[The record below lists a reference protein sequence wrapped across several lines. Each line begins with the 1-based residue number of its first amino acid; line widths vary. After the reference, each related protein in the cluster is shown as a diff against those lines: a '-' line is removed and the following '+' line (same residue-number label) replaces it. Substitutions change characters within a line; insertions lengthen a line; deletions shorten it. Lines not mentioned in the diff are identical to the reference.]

1 MKLTGMTA
9 QDAIQLLEPA
19 LTKDEAGRYRLGC
32 RKASLMVKL
41 HGRSAPLRFGLRNEL
56 GFRAEE
62 RGCRSR
68 TSTQVSSAS
77 DLPGRGARDG
87 LGCSV
92 PRLAV
97 LDDKVNQENDEW
109 SFACTMLLYALA

>member
-41 HGRSAPLRFGLRNEL
+41 HGRSAPLRFGVRNGL

-62 RGCRSR
+62 RWLWVEDLKTGVLRERSAR
-68 TSTQVSSAS
+68 EEIESLAAGEPEM
-77 DLPGRGARDG
+77 DWGAPFQG
-87 LGCSV
+87 
-92 PRLAV
+92 
-97 LDDKVNQENDEW
+97 
-109 SFACTMLLYALA
+109 